1 MDSIFKE
8 LQNMNPEILILGNG
22 YIGQKL
28 KKAFAA
34 PLATRRIENY
44 TDVEK
49 LIDKYRPKILINCI
63 GHTGRRNVDDCELVL
78 DKTLSSNTFVPILL
92 AEAAFRHKIKLVHI
106 SSGCIYHYNYKKHNA
121 IREERT
127 PDYFDLFYS
136 RTKIYAENVLMQLAQ
151 RKDTNILITRIRV
164 PLDNQPHP
172 KNLLTKLIKYQR
184 IIDAP
189 NSVTYIPDY
198 IKALQHLI
206 QIDARGIYNTV
217 AKDPLIYS
225 HLLDAYQHHHPSFKY
240 HIIKL
245 KDLKLTRT
253 SLVMS
258 VSKLEKTGFKVR
270 TVKDIVKECVDDYI
284 KY

>member
-1 MDSIFKE
+1 
-8 LQNMNPEILILGNG
+8 MNHKILILGNG
-22 YIGQKL
+22 YLGQKL
-28 KKAFAA
+28 KKPFTA
-34 PLATRRIENY
+34 PLAKRRIKSY
-44 TDVEK
+44 ADIDT
-49 LIDKYRPKILINCI
+49 LIRAYKPKILINCI

-78 DKTLSSNTFVPILL
+78 NKTLSSNTFIPILL

-106 SSGCIYHYNYKKHNA
+106 SSGCIYHYNYNQPNA
-121 IREERT
+121 IGEQRA

-172 KNLLTKLIKYQR
+172 KNLLTKLIQYKKV
-184 IIDAP
+184 IDAP
-189 NSVTYIPDY
+189 NSITYIPDY

-217 AKDPLIYS
+217 AKGPLTYS
-225 HLLDAYQHHHPSFKY
+225 DLLNAYQAYHPNFKY
-240 HIIKL
+240 RIIKL

-253 SLVMS
+253 SLIMS
-258 VSKLEKTGFKVR
+258 VQKLEKTGFKVR
-270 TVKDIVKECVDDYI
+270 STKDIIKECVDQYVQ
-284 KY
+284 Y